1 MSTLT
6 ILSAL
11 SIFSPH
17 RSGTNNVVG
26 VALAFSPSSTSPL
39 FRPVGSMQ
47 GGSNTAAN
55 GVGNAARAGMVG
67 DSIDGGS
74 SCRKWKRRLPQ
85 MLSRFGSKLFMLDD
99 NQRDTTDPSG
109 ASTRT
114 KEVNGSEIKSRTSST
129 EDQATLQ
136 KLLRE
141 NTLLQSRLKLL
152 QKQNDELIQLQ
163 RKSQQLQSSS
173 QGEKDEF
180 VGRKMRE
187 QRLILEDF
195 EGEGIPMLDARGGIV
210 DGWNK
215 QKKRYTEPWD
225 LDTDIEFEKQ
235 VGGGEDDYD
244 ELGLSP
250 SAALSG
256 EYEEAD
262 DDALCEYD
270 SQTNKWTSS
279 SDKALGIG
287 ECPVEPNL
295 SFTDALKSRAYW
307 LVGLLAL
314 QSCSGFILSR
324 NEALLQDHPVIVY
337 FLTMLVGAGGNAGN
351 QASVR
356 GE

>member
-1 MSTLT
+1 
-6 ILSAL
+6 
-11 SIFSPH
+11 
-17 RSGTNNVVG
+17 
-26 VALAFSPSSTSPL
+26 
-39 FRPVGSMQ
+39 MQ

-195 EGEGIPMLDARGGIV
+195 EGEGIPML
-210 DGWNK
+210 
-215 QKKRYTEPWD
+215 
-225 LDTDIEFEKQ
+225 
-235 VGGGEDDYD
+235 GE
-244 ELGLSP
+244 LS
-250 SAALSG
+250 
-256 EYEEAD
+256 
-262 DDALCEYD
+262 
-270 SQTNKWTSS
+270 
-279 SDKALGIG
+279 
-287 ECPVEPNL
+287 
-295 SFTDALKSRAYW
+295 
-307 LVGLLAL
+307 
-314 QSCSGFILSR
+314 
-324 NEALLQDHPVIVY
+324 
-337 FLTMLVGAGGNAGN
+337 
-351 QASVR
+351 
-356 GE
+356 